1 MCHHSLSVLRVLVLF
16 CFALREHGGWDC
28 LEAESWD
35 TRPGVSKDEV
45 LLHQ

>member
-16 CFALREHGGWDC
+16 CFALREHGGWV